1 MNFEITIFSL
11 NVYVIC
17 ELVSI
22 ISKTNQTDLGHMQFK
37 LVIFL
42 NMKTLIKFY
51 KQSYPSLFV
60 TLQQP
65 NIRSTLT
72 TVTLAVVLSLM
83 NSCPLQRHQVVCDTQ
98 MPNQR
103 CDRSVHPAMQVLS
116 NLFLLKSMVS
126 QPERHPQLQ
135 LDQLTT
141 NANRYNLCP
150 LSLDCHCP
158 IYENKLV
165 WFNFK

>member
-83 NSCPLQRHQVVCDTQ
+83 NSCPLQRH
-98 MPNQR
+98 
-103 CDRSVHPAMQVLS
+103 
-116 NLFLLKSMVS
+116 
-126 QPERHPQLQ
+126 
-135 LDQLTT
+135 
-141 NANRYNLCP
+141 
-150 LSLDCHCP
+150 
-158 IYENKLV
+158 
-165 WFNFK
+165 